1 MKKNNELIL
10 LTQLYKINSNLE
22 IICISEECQLYLKE
36 ENKEKNE
43 YNLKLKNEDYPGDDE
58 EVEKNW
64 LEIEF
69 QISKKLNLCQFIYN
83 YCKYILWKNKNI
95 LYLAKILIDEI
106 NQKENIFINNIIK
119 YIILY
124 EEKITIK
131 LNKEIPENKIKEYF
145 PNFGQIENLQQ
156 FLKDYLNKIN
166 EKELENKML
175 KFSKNVTRVENVI
188 NPNQTKKIFSGEG
201 KIYFCI
207 DLKLINCFPINYI
220 TTINLYSFNLIND
233 VYILSIET
241 LRGIILLKQVFDK
254 EPIFEIIPKIPNSII
269 IGNLEIYFEANCENF
284 VFVFLD
290 NYYYENFISRFN
302 KEQNLN
308 ISPGNNKE
316 NSTKKNND
324 IINNED
330 NVFNYNKFDISNNNN
345 KNLTNKKNIINNN
358 KRNNEN
364 FSNNDNN
371 IINNSYNN
379 THNGNIKINNKE
391 KNLLNKDNI
400 CNNKNFNNKNEENN
414 KNDINILNEKE
425 NNTINT
431 DSINSKIFPNNNN
444 ENTINNSFKSKNEF
458 SIFEPKKIT
467 QLLRNYSNFMENY
480 ENKEEEEELE
490 NEINNFSYMFYEK
503 KPSFLSIS
511 NEQFNINN
519 EINKS
524 FENDDVENSN
534 FITEDRIKISVQN
547 YTYNQIYSVGETN
560 RISIFQSDENDLSQI
575 KSLIPI
581 SNTLGNEI
589 NIKQMNFFKQETNL
603 LILDYNNPNTIT
615 QYDLNKNKIVN
626 EWKINHKNQ
635 INTICLFKKFD
646 QKIDSNLIY
655 GITSNSMFLFNCD
668 EGNII
673 EEKKYEMNYHMNSI
687 SSGINNE
694 FAISTEKGEIRLY
707 NKIGKALNL
716 YSLNGDYIKNIDIS
730 NNGNFIVCTCDFQ
743 LIVFNTIGKNK
754 LNSFYKRVSYENRNP
769 VIYLKLRDSDIK
781 KYNLNGIKYNNGKF
795 NINNENENDI
805 ICSIGKLVVI
815 WSFNYGKYDK
825 YQIFKMNENIIS
837 SEYKYG
843 KNQIVITMPKNISIK
858 NIL

>member
-1 MKKNNELIL
+1 MKKNKELIL
-10 LTQLYKINSNLE
+10 LTQLYKINSNFEL
-22 IICISEECQLYLKE
+22 ICISEECQLYLKE

-43 YNLKLKNEDYPGDDE
+43 YILKVKNEDYSGDDE
-58 EVEKNW
+58 EIEKNW
-64 LEIEF
+64 LEMEF
-69 QISKKLNLCQFIYN
+69 QISKKLNFCQFINQYS
-83 YCKYILWKNKNI
+83 KYILWKNKNI

-106 NQKENIFINNIIK
+106 NEKENIFINNIIK

-131 LNKEIPENKIKEYF
+131 LNKEIAEDKIKEYF
-145 PNFGQIENLQQ
+145 PNYGQIENLQK
-156 FLKDYLNKIN
+156 FLEDYLNKIN
-166 EKELENKML
+166 EKELENKMV

-188 NPNQTKKIFSGEG
+188 NPNETKKIFSGEG
-201 KIYFCI
+201 KLYFCI
-207 DLKLINCFPINYI
+207 DLKLINCFPVNYI

-254 EPIFEIIPKIPNSII
+254 EPFFEIIPNIPNSII
-269 IGNLEIYFEANCENF
+269 MGNLEIYFESNSENF

-290 NYYYENFISRFN
+290 NYYYKNFISRFN

-308 ISPGNNKE
+308 IESGNKKENNSKENNNIINKEDNTFNNNKFDLSNNNNNTNLTNKKSIINNNIIHNNISNNDNNNIIQNSNNNILTNHNDNIIINNKE
-316 NSTKKNND
+316 KDFLNKENNNIYNNNNSIKNEDNNKKDINIFNDKENNN
-324 IINNED
+324 ININSINNED
-330 NVFNYNKFDISNNNN
+330 N
-345 KNLTNKKNIINNN
+345 
-358 KRNNEN
+358 
-364 FSNNDNN
+364 
-371 IINNSYNN
+371 
-379 THNGNIKINNKE
+379 
-391 KNLLNKDNI
+391 
-400 CNNKNFNNKNEENN
+400 
-414 KNDINILNEKE
+414 
-425 NNTINT
+425 
-431 DSINSKIFPNNNN
+431 
-444 ENTINNSFKSKNEF
+444 INNSFKSKKEI
-458 SIFEPKKIT
+458 SYFEPKKIT
-467 QLLRNYSNFMENY
+467 QLLRNYSNFNENY
-480 ENKEEEEELE
+480 DNKEEEEIE

-503 KPSFLSIS
+503 KPSVLSIS

-524 FENDDVENSN
+524 FENDDVENAN
-534 FITEDRIKISVQN
+534 FTTEDRIKLSVQN
-547 YTYNQIYSVGETN
+547 YTYNQIYSVSENN
-560 RISIFQSDENDLSQI
+560 RISIFQSDENDLTQI

-581 SNTLGNEI
+581 SNSLGNEI
-589 NIKQMNFFKQETNL
+589 NIKHMYFFKEETNL

-615 QYDLNKNKIVN
+615 QYDLNKNKLIN
-626 EWKINHKNQ
+626 EWKINHKNK
-635 INTICLFKKFD
+635 INRLCLYKKFD
-646 QKIDSNLIY
+646 QKIDSDLIY
-655 GITSNSMFLFNCD
+655 GITSNSMFLFNCN

-730 NNGNFIVCTCDFQ
+730 NNGHLIVCTCDYQ
-743 LIVFNTIGKNK
+743 LIVFNVIGKNN
-754 LNSFYKRVSYENRNP
+754 LNGFYKRVSYENRNP
-769 VIYLKLRDSDIK
+769 GIYLKLKESDMK

-815 WSFNYGKYDK
+815 WCFNYGKYDK
-825 YQIFKMNENIIS
+825 YKIFEMNDNTIS